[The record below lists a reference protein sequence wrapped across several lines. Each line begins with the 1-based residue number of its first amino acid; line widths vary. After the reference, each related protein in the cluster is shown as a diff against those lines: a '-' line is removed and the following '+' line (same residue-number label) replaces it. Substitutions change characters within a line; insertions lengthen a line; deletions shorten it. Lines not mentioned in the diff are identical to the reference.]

1 MSTARFCLSLPF
13 LGALALVAALAPMP
27 AAATDSCYIW
37 TEDGTCL
44 DEPALPRTG
53 QYSGADDHVDAPPA
67 GIDAGNQP
75 HGAVRLK
82 EATFID
88 AHDICRYVDNTTT
101 SGPGLFI
108 GLKSRQEWAA
118 FALEDKNPAG
128 STVIQCCRPIAVEVC
143 GITRSIPYSRLGETG
158 PSPIPAPW
166 RPTGSL
172 PPSTRPGS
180 STNWGSASPPATV
193 RPAPVAAARRGSA
206 GRVRRKSPGAASPS
220 PMTTANPTAAG
231 TTPPATTDPAEPT
244 GAMMAAARE
253 VAAPAAPTSLA
264 ADLRTADPYVSC
276 PPSLPV
282 PDSTGTAHRSY
293 ASRRR
298 RSRACREAR
307 STFAGD

>member
-143 GITRSIPYSRLGETG
+143 GITRSIPYSRLGETVTVTG
-158 PSPIPAPW
+158 GHDRAVTYTCAVATDGVAPTFDTSW
-166 RPTGSL
+166 LVDELGQCQSSGNCTPG
-172 PPSTRPGS
+172 TRGCCPQGQR
-180 STNWGSASPPATV
+180 WQ
-193 RPAPVAAARRGSA
+193 
-206 GRVRRKSPGAASPS
+206 SPS
-220 PMTTANPTAAG
+220 QEPGRCVPITNDDG
-231 TTPPATTDPAEPT
+231 QSNSGRNDPAGNDGPG
-244 GAMMAAARE
+244 GADGRN
-253 VAAPAAPTSLA
+253 
-264 ADLRTADPYVSC
+264 DGG
-276 PPSLPV
+276 
-282 PDSTGTAHRSY
+282 GTRSGG
-293 ASRRR
+293 SGG
-298 RSRACREAR
+298 SNE
-307 STFAGD
+307 SGG